1 MVTAQSKDGPAKP
14 EKERKWKIEDG
25 DEFVGHRIVDGKRYR
40 VIKKAQKQLVTLT
53 KEEVVEI
60 EAAFNLF
67 DKDGSS
73 GIDATELK
81 EAMNAL
87 GLKRTKKEIAE
98 IMEREDKDGSG
109 SIEMKEFKSL
119 MASMIKERPIKA
131 ELQKAFKMYDDDDGG
146 TIDFENLKRVAIEMA
161 TELKEEPIR
170 DNEIMCMIKM
180 ADRKNGGKLVDLDDF
195 MYVMDQAGLFEDK

>member
-1 MVTAQSKDGPAKP
+1 
-14 EKERKWKIEDG
+14 
-25 DEFVGHRIVDGKRYR
+25 
-40 VIKKAQKQLVTLT
+40 
-53 KEEVVEI
+53 
-60 EAAFNLF
+60 
-67 DKDGSS
+67 
-73 GIDATELK
+73 
-81 EAMNAL
+81 MNAL

-109 SIEMKEFKSL
+109 SIELKEFKSL

-180 ADRKNGGKLVDLDDF
+180 ADRKNGGKCVDLDDF
-195 MYVMDQAGLFEDK
+195 MYVMDQAGLFEDKSQPVSQPFG